1 MSLLLL
7 VYFAGTAPHLPN
19 DVAAMGT
26 RPISGG
32 LAPITVRSLGPS
44 SVLSSA
50 EASSGTLPLESNELS
65 PRPIDISDRPTPDR
79 PVRRTR
85 D

>member
-7 VYFAGTAPHLPN
+7 VYFAGTAPHLLN

-44 SVLSSA
+44 SA

-65 PRPIDISDRPTPDR
+65 PRPIDISDRRTPDR
-79 PVRRTR
+79 PVRSTR